1 MAKNTDISLRNKVIY
16 SVYVRNHTNDG
27 TFNAVADD
35 LDRIKSLGTDIIWFM
50 PIHPI
55 GVKNKK
61 GSLGCPYANKDY
73 RTTNP
78 EYGTMDDF
86 KNLVEKIHAKSMKCM
101 IDVVYNHTSPDSNLS
116 VEHPE
121 FFYRK
126 PDGNFGNKVGDW
138 SDIIDLDY
146 SNKELWKYQIDSLVM
161 WAKIVDGFRCD
172 VASFVPVEFWKQ
184 AREAVAKV
192 NPDCI
197 WLAESVH
204 SSFNVFSRKS
214 GIYTASD
221 YELFDAFDMEYD
233 YDIREVFDK
242 YLKGK
247 TTLSN
252 YMDMFNYQEAIYPQ
266 NYDKMR
272 CLENHDQPRIC
283 HYVKNRSDLENYTAF
298 LYFLKGSTLIYA
310 GQEFGC
316 DETPSLF
323 DKDVFPRNTGIDIS
337 SLLAK
342 LDTIKKTVLDDDD
355 YFRADADDENDIA
368 IFERDNNK
376 SKKVGIFSLKSKSAD
391 VKVDLPDGDYKNVAS
406 FVAVLPA
413 NDPEILVYV
422 MLDDPNNARTDYSS
436 ILAAPVAGN
445 IISEVAPYLGIAT
458 DGEDR
463 SGTIV
468 TVPNL
473 VGTEW
478 SNAQVQLNIQGLKH
492 QLQESQSS
500 QSAAPVTY
508 QYPHAGS
515 KVPYGTTIYLYTDTY
530 EGSHTEVPDVT
541 GKSPDFARQMLSAA
555 GLNCVVEGSG
565 TVQAQSAEPGSSVQ
579 RGTIITLTC
588 G

>member
-1 MAKNTDISLRNKVIY
+1 MAKNTEISLRNKVIY

-27 TFNAVADD
+27 TFNAVAED

-86 KNLVEKIHAKSMKCM
+86 KSLVEKIHAKGMKCI

-146 SNKELWKYQIDSLVM
+146 SNKELWQYQIDSLVM

-242 YLKGK
+242 YLKGE
-247 TTLSN
+247 TSLSH
-252 YMDMFNYQEAIYPQ
+252 YLDMFNYQEAIYPQ

-323 DKDVFPRNTGIDIS
+323 DKDVFPRNTGIDLS
-337 SLLAK
+337 NLFAK
-342 LDTIKKTVLDDDD
+342 LYTIKKTVLDDDD
-355 YFRADADDENDIA
+355 YFKADADDENDIA
-368 IFERDNNK
+368 ILERDNNK

-391 VKVDLPDGDYKNVAS
+391 VKVDLPDGDYKN
-406 FVAVLPA
+406 
-413 NDPEILVYV
+413 EI
-422 MLDDPNNARTDYSS
+422 S
-436 ILAAPVAGN
+436 
-445 IISEVAPYLGIAT
+445 
-458 DGEDR
+458 GE
-463 SGTIV
+463 TV
-468 TVPNL
+468 TV
-473 VGTEW
+473 
-478 SNAQVQLNIQGLKH
+478 SN
-492 QLQESQSS
+492 
-500 QSAAPVTY
+500 
-508 QYPHAGS
+508 
-515 KVPYGTTIYLYTDTY
+515 
-530 EGSHTEVPDVT
+530 
-541 GKSPDFARQMLSAA
+541 GKIL
-555 GLNCVVEGSG
+555 
-565 TVQAQSAEPGSSVQ
+565 
-579 RGTIITLTC
+579 
-588 G
+588 

>member
-1 MAKNTDISLRNKVIY
+1 MAKNTEISLRNKVIY
-16 SVYVRNHTNDG
+16 SIYVRNHTNDG
-27 TFNAVADD
+27 TFNAVAED

-86 KNLVEKIHAKSMKCM
+86 KSLVEKIHAKGMKCI

-146 SNKELWKYQIDSLVM
+146 SNKELWQYQIDSLVM

-242 YLKGK
+242 YLKGE
-247 TTLSN
+247 TSLSH
-252 YMDMFNYQEAIYPQ
+252 YLDMFNYQEAIYPQ
-266 NYDKMR
+266 NYDKTR

-283 HYVKNRSDLENYTAF
+283 HYVKEKSDLENYTAF

-323 DKDVFPRNTGIDIS
+323 DKDVFPRNTGIDLS
-337 SLLAK
+337 NLFAK

-368 IFERDNNK
+368 ILERDNNK

-391 VKVDLPDGDYKNVAS
+391 VKVDLPDGDYEN
-406 FVAVLPA
+406 
-413 NDPEILVYV
+413 EI
-422 MLDDPNNARTDYSS
+422 S
-436 ILAAPVAGN
+436 
-445 IISEVAPYLGIAT
+445 
-458 DGEDR
+458 GE
-463 SGTIV
+463 TV
-468 TVPNL
+468 TV
-473 VGTEW
+473 
-478 SNAQVQLNIQGLKH
+478 SN
-492 QLQESQSS
+492 
-500 QSAAPVTY
+500 
-508 QYPHAGS
+508 
-515 KVPYGTTIYLYTDTY
+515 
-530 EGSHTEVPDVT
+530 
-541 GKSPDFARQMLSAA
+541 GKIHCNGKA
-555 GLNCVVEGSG
+555 
-565 TVQAQSAEPGSSVQ
+565 
-579 RGTIITLTC
+579 IIIRK
-588 G
+588 

>member
-1 MAKNTDISLRNKVIY
+1 MAKNTEISLRNKVIY

-27 TFNAVADD
+27 TFNAVAED

-86 KNLVEKIHAKSMKCM
+86 KSLVEKIHAKGMKCI

-146 SNKELWKYQIDSLVM
+146 SNKELWQYQIDSLVM

-221 YELFDAFDMEYD
+221 YELFDAFDMLVEHNLRLVAHIIKKYYGTQSEQD
-233 YDIREVFDK
+233 DLVSIGTIGLIKAINTFDMNKNIKLSSYASRCIENEILMHFRNAKKSAQDIS
-242 YLKGK
+242 L
-247 TTLSN
+247 N
-252 YMDMFNYQEAIYPQ
+252 
-266 NYDKMR
+266 
-272 CLENHDQPRIC
+272 
-283 HYVKNRSDLENYTAF
+283 
-298 LYFLKGSTLIYA
+298 
-310 GQEFGC
+310 
-316 DETPSLF
+316 ETIDT
-323 DKDVFPRNTGIDIS
+323 DKDGNPLTLLDIMSVDDNIIDN
-337 SLLAK
+337 LDLK
-342 LDTIKKTVLDDDD
+342 L
-355 YFRADADDENDIA
+355 N
-368 IFERDNNK
+368 
-376 SKKVGIFSLKSKSAD
+376 SKKLGQFIKEELNEREQKIIVLRYGLDGKEALTQKS
-391 VKVDLPDGDYKNVAS
+391 VAK
-406 FVAVLPA
+406 
-413 NDPEILVYV
+413 
-422 MLDDPNNARTDYSS
+422 M
-436 ILAAPVAGN
+436 
-445 IISEVAPYLGIAT
+445 LGIS
-458 DGEDR
+458 R
-463 SGTIV
+463 SYVSRIETKALKQLRKRFE
-468 TVPNL
+468 TSSNL
-473 VGTEW
+473 
-478 SNAQVQLNIQGLKH
+478 
-492 QLQESQSS
+492 
-500 QSAAPVTY
+500 
-508 QYPHAGS
+508 
-515 KVPYGTTIYLYTDTY
+515 
-530 EGSHTEVPDVT
+530 
-541 GKSPDFARQMLSAA
+541 
-555 GLNCVVEGSG
+555 
-565 TVQAQSAEPGSSVQ
+565 
-579 RGTIITLTC
+579 
-588 G
+588 